1 MKKLILLLAIC
12 TLPLAPAFA
21 QEVEQPI
28 TEEVI
33 VVPDEAIPDYNEDV
47 VFPPV
52 PWGFDFH
59 KYFASIWVYI
69 ATILGITQ
77 VLKKLLRWAD
87 NKAFWLSVAIAALMA
102 GAGFYFKL
110 GILAVA
116 PWYGA
121 VAWFVAFVLG
131 SKLGYKLMVEIVARL
146 GFVTKK

>member
-1 MKKLILLLAIC
+1 MKKVLIVFFLIGLVAPVFGQVEVNEVAVETADSLT
-12 TLPLAPAFA
+12 TL
-21 QEVEQPI
+21 
-28 TEEVI
+28 
-33 VVPDEAIPDYNEDV
+33 PDYNEDV
-47 VFPPV
+47 VLPDV

-110 GILAVA
+110 GVLAVA

-146 GFVTKK
+146 GFVKKK

>member
-1 MKKLILLLAIC
+1 MKKVLIVFFLIGLVAPVFGQVEVNEVAVEIADSLT
-12 TLPLAPAFA
+12 TLPDF
-21 QEVEQPI
+21 
-28 TEEVI
+28 
-33 VVPDEAIPDYNEDV
+33 NEDV
-47 VFPPV
+47 VLPPV

-77 VLKKLLRWAD
+77 VLKKLLKWAD

-110 GILAVA
+110 GVLAVA

-121 VAWFVAFVLG
+121 LSWFVAFVLG